1 MSSRRAGLHPGATG
15 AWHGRHAQRRPPWR
29 RPPQNLWAS
38 IRVWEV
44 ERNHLGRSLRARCYT
59 TPNTCAGLALTHRRV
74 VGSLRIRADQVG
86 QRNAS
91 SRDAATV
98 QEVVVV
104 IPRFVAHVAAH
115 SGDAGEQHEGCQ
127 GAPRRRHYVGNVPR
141 NCRRVSSIGRTCTGS
156 SGCSARWQSVG
167 KSATRRNMQRSAKT
181 ARN

>member
-1 MSSRRAGLHPGATG
+1 MSSRRAGLHPGFTG

-59 TPNTCAGLALTHRRV
+59 PPNTCAGLALTHWRV

-98 QEVVVV
+98 QGVVVV

-127 GAPRRRHYVGNVPR
+127 GAPRRRHCVGNVPR
-141 NCRRVSSIGRTCTGS
+141 NCRRVSSIGAYLYRFLGKLRTLAVRG
-156 SGCSARWQSVG
+156 
-167 KSATRRNMQRSAKT
+167 
-181 ARN
+181 